1 MCLCQV
7 MAVLHKLRA
16 LFALYWLTMEVA
28 DFLEHGLVR
37 PSFKDLPSL
46 TLDLYKHSAVHY
58 VLGFPLLTLS

>member
-37 PSFKDLPSL
+37 LIFETYHRQLCD
-46 TLDLYKHSAVHY
+46 
-58 VLGFPLLTLS
+58 

>member
-37 PSFKDLPSL
+37 PSIANSVVDI
-46 TLDLYKHSAVHY
+46 
-58 VLGFPLLTLS
+58 